1 MAGEVTRTGGGTGA
15 VVVKSK
21 GTASK
26 MINMEAV
33 RAQTTHVLMAGL
45 RFLKVFRDFTPTR
58 KPTGRIHLAWFFCQH
73 FYFSH

>member
-1 MAGEVTRTGGGTGA
+1 M
-15 VVVKSK
+15 VKSK

-33 RAQTTHVLMAGL
+33 RAHVLMAGL
-45 RFLKVFRDFTPTR
+45 RFLKVFCDFTPTR

-73 FYFSH
+73 FYFSR